1 MTSVLLIIH
10 IVLALSII
18 GLVLLQR
25 GTGGG
30 LGLGESGGMGGFA
43 SPRSAANILTK
54 ATTWCAILFF
64 GTSLGLAITASR
76 GGQSSVVDQLTSGA
90 PATEQSAPAAAPEVP
105 AQPGAIDTDEASPAD
120 PAPEANEDI
129 KPAAPEAPVT
139 P

>member
-76 GGQSSVVDQLTSGA
+76 GSSSSVVDELTA
-90 PATEQSAPAAAPEVP
+90 PATEQSVPMPEVP
-105 AQPGAIDTDEASPAD
+105 AQPGAVSTDTPSPAD
-120 PAPEANEDI
+120 PAPPTET
-129 KPAAPEAPVT
+129 PAPAPEAPAT